1 MIRIYRSRH
10 TPNVAGSEIKWQ
22 RGDLAYVA
30 NPSHPEY
37 GRTVRIDCDDIMF
50 HDDAPDNQ
58 IVLEVVFADGRRFAM
73 LADNLRPV

>member
-1 MIRIYRSRH
+1 MRRLQRSQH
-10 TPNVAGSEIKWQ
+10 TPNLAGSDIHWH
-22 RGDLAYVA
+22 RGDWATIA

-50 HDDAPDNQ
+50 HDDAPGNQ
-58 IVLEVVFADGRRFAM
+58 IVLEVVFEDGRRFAM